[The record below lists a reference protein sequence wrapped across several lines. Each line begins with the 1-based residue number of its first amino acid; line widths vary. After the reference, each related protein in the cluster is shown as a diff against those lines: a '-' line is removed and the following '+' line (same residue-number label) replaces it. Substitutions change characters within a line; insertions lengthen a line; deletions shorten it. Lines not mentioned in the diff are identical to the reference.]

1 MIDRITEEV
10 KSLGKSLN
18 EKALKSLKENEESM
32 VKAIESYDMSIKVD
46 EEGAL
51 VIQFS
56 RDGSAVTTYTFY
68 KAVS

>member
-10 KSLGKSLN
+10 KALGKSLN
-18 EKALKSLKENEESM
+18 EKALKSLKE
-32 VKAIESYDMSIKVD
+32 KKVD

>member
-10 KSLGKSLN
+10 KALGKSLN
-18 EKALKSLKENEESM
+18 EKALKSLKENEESL

-56 RDGSAVTTYTFY
+56 RDGS
-68 KAVS
+68 VS